1 MQRLKNS
8 LREEKAQEI
17 AEAAIVL
24 PLFFLFLGAI
34 LWFGRAFNIYATVNR
49 AAREAAQAA
58 AAPTC
63 GSCGNAFSNA
73 TAIQNNVVSPV
84 LRAAHLDP
92 TLVKNFALN
101 NVVLNP
107 SSTPTVNGVSVSL
120 GYPYNFTL
128 NGVTCCPFAL
138 KPIATN
144 ITITAKAEACKE
156 E

>member
-1 MQRLKNS
+1 MKRIRRILAPES
-8 LREEKAQEI
+8 GQEI
-17 AEAAIVL
+17 AEAAFVL
-24 PLFFLFLGAI
+24 PLFFLFLGGI

-73 TAIQNNVVSPV
+73 TNIQNNVVNPI

-92 TLVKNFALN
+92 TLVKNFALQ

-128 NGVTCCPFAL
+128 NGMSCCPLVL

-144 ITITAKAEACKE
+144 ITITAKAEARKE

>member
-1 MQRLKNS
+1 MEDAVGLMHRWK
-8 LREEKAQEI
+8 RTIRDGAGQEI

-24 PLFFLFLGAI
+24 PLFFLFLGGI

-58 AAPTC
+58 AAPTF

-73 TAIQNNVVSPV
+73 TTIQNNVVSPI

-107 SSTPTVNGVSVSL
+107 SSTRR
-120 GYPYNFTL
+120 
-128 NGVTCCPFAL
+128 
-138 KPIATN
+138 
-144 ITITAKAEACKE
+144 
-156 E
+156 